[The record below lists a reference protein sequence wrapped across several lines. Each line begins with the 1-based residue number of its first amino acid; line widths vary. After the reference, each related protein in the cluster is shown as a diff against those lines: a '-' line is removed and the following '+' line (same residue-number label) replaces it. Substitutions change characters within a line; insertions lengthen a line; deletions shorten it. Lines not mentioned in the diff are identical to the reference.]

1 MGAGRVRGHALKQS
15 APCHQQHVRQ
25 QAMVMMTTPTATPA
39 TKPTFAMLMDWKGRP
54 EQPEPEHAEMAWQLP
69 SVLWA
74 RRRTSDG
81 AGVSASVATGRGGVR
96 RWLAT
101 HESEE

>member
-1 MGAGRVRGHALKQS
+1 LLKACVDGSAWPPLYCCPFCVGMFETGAGRVRGHALKQS

-25 QAMVMMTTPTATPA
+25 QAMVMMMTPMATPA

-69 SVLWA
+69 SVLW
-74 RRRTSDG
+74 
-81 AGVSASVATGRGGVR
+81 RGG
-96 RWLAT
+96 A
-101 HESEE
+101 

>member
-1 MGAGRVRGHALKQS
+1 
-15 APCHQQHVRQ
+15 
-25 QAMVMMTTPTATPA
+25 
-39 TKPTFAMLMDWKGRP
+39 
-54 EQPEPEHAEMAWQLP
+54 MAWQLP

-96 RWLAT
+96 RRRAT
-101 HESEE
+101 HKSEE